1 MPPRHAGVAHPL
13 RSSLMRIACWNVN
26 SLKARLELVR
36 DYCQSGKADIL
47 LLQEIKLLDENMPV
61 EPFTE
66 IGWHCLSHGQ
76 KTYNGVAILS
86 RYPITLIRRGLPMLD
101 DQDTD
106 EQARWLEA
114 EIEGLHL
121 ASLYLPNGN
130 PRPGPKFDYKLSWMA
145 RLEAHAR
152 NLIGQEKPVILGG
165 DFNIIPQAIDCYDPD
180 AWAEDALFHP
190 DSRSSFYRLC
200 HQGWTDALRAI
211 HPAGAHYSF
220 WDYQAGAWQKNNGIR
235 IDHLLLSPEAADRLQ
250 AAGVDKTPRG
260 MERPSDHTP
269 VWCDLALV

>member
-1 MPPRHAGVAHPL
+1 
-13 RSSLMRIACWNVN
+13 MRIASWNVN
-26 SLKARLELVR
+26 SLKARLPIVLDWCR
-36 DYCQSGKADIL
+36 AGSADIL
-47 LLQEIKLLDENMPV
+47 LLQELKLTDETMPV
-61 EPFTE
+61 EAFDE

-86 RYPITLIRRGLPMLD
+86 KYPIREVRRGLPLLED
-101 DQDTD
+101 SETD

-130 PRPGPKFDYKLSWMA
+130 PRPGPKFDYKLSWME
-145 RLEAHAR
+145 RLIRHAAT
-152 NLIGQEKPVILGG
+152 LIASEKPVILGG
-165 DFNIIPQAIDCYDPD
+165 DYNIIPQAIDCWDP
-180 AWAEDALFHP
+180 ALWAEDALYHP
-190 DSRSSFYRLC
+190 DSRAAFFALC
-200 HQGWTDALRAI
+200 NQGWTDAIRAI
-211 HPAGAHYSF
+211 HPTGAHYSY

-250 AAGVDKTPRG
+250 AAGIDRQPRG
-260 MERPSDHTP
+260 LERPSDHTP